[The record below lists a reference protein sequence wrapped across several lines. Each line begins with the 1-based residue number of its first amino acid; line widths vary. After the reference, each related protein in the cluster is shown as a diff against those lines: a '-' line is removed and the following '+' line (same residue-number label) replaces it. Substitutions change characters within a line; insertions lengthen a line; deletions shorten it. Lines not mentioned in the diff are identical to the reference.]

1 MRTKALTF
9 LSAAILL
16 ATWEALAR
24 HVGQPELVPTIG
36 RLAQAFMDAFLS
48 AGFYQSLLA
57 TIGRGLLGL
66 LISFIAA
73 LAIAPAMARSANV
86 EALLRPLIGAMR
98 AVPVISFILLAL
110 IFLNPE
116 SIPLLIAFLTMFP
129 LLTENLSKGIRQL
142 NPDLSEMAR
151 LFRLTRRDRLAQVI
165 YPQIKPYLFSGLAS
179 AAGFGWRAIIMG
191 EVLSQ
196 CLWGIGSEM
205 KRAQNYIEV
214 PDLIV
219 WTLVAILLS
228 LAADR
233 LITRLA
239 VCRVPIHF
247 RRTARPFPT
256 CPSEPVEIHD
266 LSYHYGVSHFSIRLE
281 PATVYG
287 LSAPSG
293 TGKTTLLRLLCGTL
307 RPTGGSIHPYPAAP
321 IALVAQE
328 PLLLSHLTA
337 LENVALPLASFLDRP
352 TAIRIAQELLEEMEL
367 TGLESHR
374 PTELSYGQQQ
384 RVAIARALSFP
395 SPLLLMDEPFKGLD
409 EALRQRVIQRIR
421 KRQAN
426 ERRLILFTSHDAEEL
441 RLMADRVISM
451 KGQ

>member
-36 RLAQAFMDAFLS
+36 RLARAFMDAFLS
-48 AGFYQSLLA
+48 TGFYQSLLA
-57 TIGRGLLGL
+57 TIGRGFLGL

-205 KRAQNYIEV
+205 KRAQNSV
-214 PDLIV
+214 
-219 WTLVAILLS
+219 T
-228 LAADR
+228 
-233 LITRLA
+233 ITA
-239 VCRVPIHF
+239 
-247 RRTARPFPT
+247 
-256 CPSEPVEIHD
+256 
-266 LSYHYGVSHFSIRLE
+266 
-281 PATVYG
+281 
-287 LSAPSG
+287 
-293 TGKTTLLRLLCGTL
+293 
-307 RPTGGSIHPYPAAP
+307 
-321 IALVAQE
+321 
-328 PLLLSHLTA
+328 
-337 LENVALPLASFLDRP
+337 
-352 TAIRIAQELLEEMEL
+352 
-367 TGLESHR
+367 
-374 PTELSYGQQQ
+374 
-384 RVAIARALSFP
+384 
-395 SPLLLMDEPFKGLD
+395 
-409 EALRQRVIQRIR
+409 
-421 KRQAN
+421 
-426 ERRLILFTSHDAEEL
+426 
-441 RLMADRVISM
+441 
-451 KGQ
+451 

>member
-1 MRTKALTF
+1 MRTKGLTF

-16 ATWEALAR
+16 AAWEALAR

-239 VCRVPIHF
+239 VYRIPIHF

-266 LSYHYGVSHFSIRLE
+266 LSYHYGISRRSMAS
-281 PATVYG
+281 P
-287 LSAPSG
+287 
-293 TGKTTLLRLLCGTL
+293 LLRERARRRCYAFCAARCAPPEARFILIRRHPSPLSPKSRSCSPTL
-307 RPTGGSIHPYPAAP
+307 RLSRMSPFRWPRFSTDPQRSGSPRNC
-321 IALVAQE
+321 
-328 PLLLSHLTA
+328 SRRW
-337 LENVALPLASFLDRP
+337 NSR
-352 TAIRIAQELLEEMEL
+352 
-367 TGLESHR
+367 GWK
-374 PTELSYGQQQ
+374 
-384 RVAIARALSFP
+384 AIARRNSATANNNGSPSLVPSLSP
-395 SPLLLMDEPFKGLD
+395 
-409 EALRQRVIQRIR
+409 
-421 KRQAN
+421 
-426 ERRLILFTSHDAEEL
+426 RLS
-441 RLMADRVISM
+441 S
-451 KGQ
+451 